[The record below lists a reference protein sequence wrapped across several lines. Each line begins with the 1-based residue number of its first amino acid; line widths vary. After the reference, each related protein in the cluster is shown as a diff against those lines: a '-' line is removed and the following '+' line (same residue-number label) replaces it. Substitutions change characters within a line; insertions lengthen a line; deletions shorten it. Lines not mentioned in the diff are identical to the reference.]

1 MELEKFFFDKSD
13 AEFVHEQSLK
23 VLRKQVVSLMMIKH
37 LKYLRN
43 MAQKLREIRFIL
55 QKSLWRKDFPQSWIP
70 LSFIVR
76 TAQSMLWEKAARP
89 CVQQEA
95 LLIFWRMES
104 SGFL

>member
-23 VLRKQVVSLMMIKH
+23 VLVETGCVFDDDKA
-37 LKYLRN
+37 RN